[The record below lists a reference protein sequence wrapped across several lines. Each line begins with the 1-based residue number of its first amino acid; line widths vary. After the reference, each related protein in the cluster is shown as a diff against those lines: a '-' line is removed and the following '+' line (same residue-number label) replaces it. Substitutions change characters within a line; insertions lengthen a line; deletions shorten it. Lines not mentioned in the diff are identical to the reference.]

1 MQYNYL
7 GGGVGERAGA
17 ALGFS
22 DAESAT
28 SRSPRLL
35 DLAGLAR
42 GFAGGQRVD
51 MLLARRHFAPHG
63 ILAVEDAGLVEE
75 VEANSEER
83 CDGNEF
89 YRQGRSWA
97 APKHYKKKT

>member
-51 MLLARRHFAPHG
+51 MIHSRRHFAPHG
-63 ILAVEDAGLVEE
+63 ILAVEEAGLVEAAVE
-75 VEANSEER
+75 VRMCNVRSEVQTVELQSLMLR
-83 CDGNEF
+83 
-89 YRQGRSWA
+89 
-97 APKHYKKKT
+97 

>member
-35 DLAGLAR
+35 DRAGLAR
-42 GFAGGQRVD
+42 VFAGGQRVD
-51 MLLARRHFAPHG
+51 MPHARRHLAPHG
-63 ILAVEDAGLVEE
+63 ILAVVEAGLGEAVEE
-75 VEANSEER
+75 YHIGQLGVH
-83 CDGNEF
+83 
-89 YRQGRSWA
+89 RQGQER
-97 APKHYKKKT
+97 KNVGKGKKVAGSV